1 MEAELST
8 LAYFREGRKV
18 TGAMSWENEAL
29 WDTETEKA
37 SSASEKGRPDV
48 PPESQPSS
56 HLPPSLDCVSCA
68 ARWVSTGSDPVFQHL
83 EALAPQPTLAR
94 GRTTRA

>member
-18 TGAMSWENEAL
+18 TGVMSWEKEAL
-29 WDTETEKA
+29 WNTETVNA
-37 SSASEKGRPDV
+37 SSATEKGRPDV
-48 PPESQPSS
+48 PPESRPSS
-56 HLPPSLDCVSCA
+56 HLPPSLDYVSYA